1 MEIFI
6 ICLLFALGIVLIVKG
21 GDWFVDAAGWIA
33 EVSGIPKFV
42 IGATIVSLA
51 TTLPELLVSLFA
63 TIESVTATDPA
74 IIAADR
80 AIAAGNAIGSVTA
93 NIGLIMAISI
103 IFMPGKVPRR
113 QFAPKAAM
121 MIAACLILVIFS
133 RGCSL
138 GMLPS
143 VLLIIIF
150 AVFITENVI
159 SAKRGSDPAVVE
171 LADTGKPTKRVVT
184 VNILKFIF
192 GAAGIVIG
200 AQLLVDYG
208 KQLATLIGVPEEI
221 IAVTMI
227 AIGTSLPELVTT
239 ITAIAKKESS
249 MSIGNIVGANILDLT
264 MILSVCSF
272 VSGGTL
278 EVPAQT
284 VNIDLWACLAVGAIA
299 VVPTVIT
306 QRLRRWQGFALLGI
320 YVAYVVYICVV

>member
-1 MEIFI
+1 
-6 ICLLFALGIVLIVKG
+6 
-21 GDWFVDAAGWIA
+21 
-33 EVSGIPKFV
+33 
-42 IGATIVSLA
+42 
-51 TTLPELLVSLFA
+51 
-63 TIESVTATDPA
+63 
-74 IIAADR
+74 
-80 AIAAGNAIGSVTA
+80 
-93 NIGLIMAISI
+93 MAISI

-133 RGCSL
+133 RGGSL